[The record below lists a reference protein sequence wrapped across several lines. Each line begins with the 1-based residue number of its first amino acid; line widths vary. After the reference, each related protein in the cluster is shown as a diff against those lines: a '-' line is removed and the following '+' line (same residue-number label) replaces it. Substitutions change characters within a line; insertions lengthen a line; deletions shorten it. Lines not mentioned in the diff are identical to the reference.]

1 MQDKVDRTKVRSRQV
16 RSRQHR
22 KNRRLLLLLL
32 LLPPLLLLLL
42 DGGSLDRES
51 LRERLRRLR
60 FFGEEL
66 SGLLALRDRKM
77 VACGDGDEGCAVL
90 GVLLVGLTELEDS
103 NGTVSLVS
111 FSSSVMGGIRLISAS
126 MVKTPLKGEGDT
138 LYIVCCLYALW
149 R

>member
-22 KNRRLLLLLL
+22 KNRRLLL

-111 FSSSVMGGIRLISAS
+111 FSSSVMGGMRLISAS
-126 MVKTPLKGEGDT
+126 MVKTPLKCEGDT

>member
-22 KNRRLLLLLL
+22 KNRRLLL

-138 LYIVCCLYALW
+138 LYIVCCLCALW